1 MKLRSRILQA
11 SACVFRMDITADYED
26 QLHTFSMD
34 CRMDSQG
41 SVTFTVLKPDTIA
54 GITGMLSGDG
64 GGLTFEDTVLH
75 FPMLADG
82 RLSPVS
88 APWIL
93 MKTLRGGNMIAACEE
108 EGGILLSIDDSYE
121 EDPLRLD
128 IRLNGAEIPET
139 ADILY
144 DGRRILSVAVENFEI
159 L

>member
-108 EGGILLSIDDSYE
+108 EG
-121 EDPLRLD
+121 R
-128 IRLNGAEIPET
+128 NC
-139 ADILY
+139 
-144 DGRRILSVAVENFEI
+144 
-159 L
+159 